1 MSDYIV
7 GDIQGCFRELE
18 ALLTKVSF
26 NPKND
31 ALWCVGDIVARGPD
45 SRDALKFFYQ
55 NSSSVHTVL
64 GNHDLNL
71 MAVLLGYRK
80 PNPKDKLDTLLADS
94 ERFSWLDWLRQ
105 QPLLQQLKS
114 HKTVIAHAGIYPWW
128 KLEEAAHYANE
139 VENVLVGTQF
149 ESFMRELFGNTPEKW
164 DSSLQEFDRYRFI
177 VNAFTRMRYCS
188 PDGELEFSKK
198 DNPYQSSSQDSFKP
212 WFNFWPESDNRVI
225 FGHWAALMGETRRQ
239 DVIALDTGCVWGQH
253 MTLYNVESKTF
264 FHQPALSGK

>member
-1 MSDYIV
+1 MSHYIV

-18 ALLTKVSF
+18 ALLSQVGF
-26 NPKND
+26 NPTVD
-31 ALWCVGDIVARGPD
+31 SLWCVGDIVARGPN

-55 NSSSVHTVL
+55 NSGSVHTVL

-71 MAVLLGYRK
+71 MAVLLGFRK
-80 PNPKDKLDTLLADS
+80 PNPKDKLDELLAD
-94 ERFSWLDWLRQ
+94 EQRFAWLDWLRH
-105 QPLLQQLKS
+105 QPLLKPLNS
-114 HKTVIAHAGIYPWW
+114 VKTVVAHAGIYPWW
-128 KLEEAAHYANE
+128 TLGEATKYANE
-139 VENVLVGTQF
+139 VENVLAGEQF
-149 ESFMRELFGNTPEKW
+149 ESCMQQLFGDSPKKW

-198 DNPYQSSSQDSFKP
+198 DNPYQSSSQNSLKP
-212 WFNFWPESDNRVI
+212 WFNFWPESESRVV

-264 FHQPALSGK
+264 FHQPAFSGK